1 MPPLTKKQ
9 RRARDQ
15 RASRARVFTSGLIE
29 DLSNKTTDLNYQ
41 PDSDSDVSVQDIS
54 FHHIDREVI
63 SDSSEVEEGSTE
75 SNNNPVVC
83 IGEKRKVRVDTED
96 SDNDHIPVCAC
107 LISRFR
113 SFIFYQAEK
122 KSSKCS
128 MNAMPSY
135 TGAGRTSTYC
145 TCGNGIY
152 TMLQKAA
159 KKSHHSLLRSLK
171 SQNIPL
177 QHQNLL
183 RPQLNQLHLLL
194 RSTACQ
200 YYLLH
205 Q

>member
-135 TGAGRTSTYC
+135 TGAGRTSTYLWER
-145 TCGNGIY
+145 N
-152 TMLQKAA
+152 LHHAA
-159 KKSHHSLLRSLK
+159 KGCKKITSFFTSVTKVTEHTPSAPELIVATTESASPPVEEHRMPVLS
-171 SQNIPL
+171 
-177 QHQNLL
+177 
-183 RPQLNQLHLLL
+183 
-194 RSTACQ
+194 STP
-200 YYLLH
+200 
-205 Q
+205 